1 MTLPDRTTLNHRA
14 SRRQFLKVGIAGA
27 LALAATRSL
36 DRNAFALVNPN
47 SLRGSLDLKNLANK
61 DAEVIAALAPV
72 ILAGSLPDDIVSRQI
87 AINEVVEA
95 FDRTVAGLS
104 PAVQREVEE
113 LLSLLTMPI
122 TRRFVVGISATW
134 PNATEEEIKQFLER
148 WRNHRFALLQQGY
161 QALVRVMIACWY
173 GNPLS
178 WGKISYSGPPFA
190 KELGLQ

>member
-1 MTLPDRTTLNHRA
+1 MMRA
-14 SRRQFLKVGIAGA
+14 SRRIFLKTTAAGAVA
-27 LALAATRSL
+27 LALVRTMDRDVFAQDAAPAAR
-36 DRNAFALVNPN
+36 P
-47 SLRGSLDLKNLANK
+47 GSLDLKKLANK

-72 ILAGSLPDDIVSRQI
+72 ILADSLPEDAVSRAV

-113 LLSLLTMPI
+113 LLSLLTMSF
-122 TRRFVVGISATW
+122 TRRFVVGLATPW
-134 PNATEEEIKQFLER
+134 NTAPEAEIRAFLER

-178 WGKISYSGPPFA
+178 WARIGYSGPPYA

>member
-1 MTLPDRTTLNHRA
+1 MMLPLQTNPQN

-27 LALAATRSL
+27 LALAVTRSL

-47 SLRGSLDLKNLANK
+47 SLRGSLDLKKLANK

-72 ILAGSLPDDIVSRQI
+72 ILAGSLPDDVVSRQI

-148 WRNHRFALLQQGY
+148 WRNHRFALFQQGY